1 MTALGSLPMTAGL
14 GGPGGQVG
22 PAVPASCRVSILVGA
37 DHQVDMVLPAAVPLE
52 VLVDPTREAINR
64 RLRVTGDAELDG
76 GRYVFARAAGMTRLS
91 GSTSLAAQGVLDGDL
106 LALVPAADAVRYT
119 PNIENVSTALAQW
132 AREHFPSVS
141 RRDAAVMAA
150 LLAVLS
156 LTTAGAVLWRL
167 RWHGGGWIP
176 AAVMAAMAA
185 ALGAAAWVAVRLRSE
200 PAVVGLVAGAAG
212 CAATAAGACAPPG
225 ANLGAPH
232 AFLAAVMAA
241 VSAAAVAK
249 LTGAHW
255 VSAAAVMVIA
265 VSGLAAAGVRMFF
278 AVPGQRLAVVML
290 LVMLMASVGSSA
302 LARKLARVP
311 RQSFR
316 SISGRDLF
324 SRAPGQPEDTLTP
337 VADSPQDVTLRG
349 EEVAAVAL
357 RANRVLR
364 GVLIGIAVV
373 QVVASW
379 FAINPA
385 GGRQWPMIVVVAVC
399 GICAVLRARAFR
411 DRRCAFTLVGAG
423 ALSLLAIPLH
433 LGLTATTTAGALG
446 SAGAAALLAVGIL
459 VAGIAVPGRSFSETL
474 REIVEWLEYILY
486 VLVVP
491 FAAWAVGYL
500 QYVRNH

>member
-1 MTALGSLPMTAGL
+1 MAGM
-14 GGPGGQVG
+14 PGAPAG

-37 DHQVDMVLPAAVPLE
+37 DHQVDIVLPAAVPLE

-76 GRYVFARAAGMTRLS
+76 GRYVFARAAGMTRLQ

-106 LALVPAADAVRYT
+106 LALIPAAEAVRYT

-150 LLAVLS
+150 LLAVVS
-156 LTTAGAVLWRL
+156 LVCAGAVLWRL
-167 RWHGGGWIP
+167 RWHGGGGWIP
-176 AAVMAAMAA
+176 AAVLAVMAV
-185 ALGAAAWVAVRLRSE
+185 ALGAAAWVSVRLRTE
-200 PAVVGLVAGAAG
+200 PAVVGLVAGGAG
-212 CAATAAGACAPPG
+212 LAATAAGACAPPG
-225 ANLGAPH
+225 AHLGAPH
-232 AFLAAVMAA
+232 AFLAAVLAV

-249 LTGAHW
+249 LTGGHW
-255 VSAAAVMVIA
+255 VSAAAVTVVG

-278 AVPGQRLAVVML
+278 AVPGQRLAVIML
-290 LVMLMASVGSSA
+290 LAMLMASVGSSA

-337 VADSPQDVTLRG
+337 VADSPHDVTLRG
-349 EEVAAVAL
+349 EELAAVAL

-385 GGRQWPMIVVVAVC
+385 AERQWPSVVVVAVC

-411 DRRCAFTLVGAG
+411 DRRCAFTLVIGG

-433 LGLTATTTAGALG
+433 LGLAATTTAGALG
-446 SAGAAALLAVGIL
+446 CAGAAALLAVGIL
-459 VAGIAVPGRSFSETL
+459 VAGIAVPGRPFSETF